1 MFRQDRANPGTR
13 VSQWRGRH
21 DTAKGW
27 SGSRVSTWLN
37 GGLFAG
43 GIVDGAYW
51 VGGLNSLRA
60 VIKTLF
66 ASDSTST
73 LAATLGSNTY
83 GFAGCG
89 DGMVAGYSAGNDVG
103 VSPWGTNVMDKQTFA
118 DESNVTLGSVLP
130 QLRWLLAA
138 AGNAGNDGYFAG
150 GQYQNGAAT
159 LMDTLFKV
167 DFSDDSMSTSAE
179 TLTQGIMGM
188 GSLANNGVAAYWT
201 GGTTGAE
208 VDTIDKTDFSDDSTA
223 NIVDTLSDSVVYV
236 TGFANSGTAGY
247 TGSGHDGSVGLDFV
261 DKITFSDD
269 GVAALA
275 ATITTRWSVAS
286 AGQKGEHGY
295 FAGGYQSPDSPT
307 GYVDTMEKLD
317 FSDDSI
323 GAAGSTL
330 PAASGAKADFACDS
344 GL

>member
-1 MFRQDRANPGTR
+1 MVLG
-13 VSQWRGRH
+13 
-21 DTAKGW
+21 
-27 SGSRVSTWLN
+27 GSRF
-37 GGLFAG
+37 GLFGAAGAG

-51 VGGLNSLRA
+51 VGGLPSGATLRK
-60 VIKTLF
+60 VVKTLF
-66 ASDSTST
+66 ADDSTST
-73 LAATLGSNTY
+73 LAATLGNNTY

-103 VSPWGTNVMDKQTFA
+103 VSPWGTNVISKQTFA
-118 DESNVTLGSVLP
+118 DESNVELGSVLP
-130 QLRWLLAA
+130 QLRWMFAA

-150 GQYQNGAAT
+150 GQYQPEGT
-159 LMDTLFKV
+159 STPSTRMDTLFKV
-167 DFSDDSMSTSAE
+167 DFSDDSVSTSAE
-179 TLTQGIMGM
+179 TLTQDMAGQG
-188 GSLANNGVAAYWT
+188 GLANNGVAAYWT
-201 GGTTGAE
+201 GGMDASR

-223 NIVDTLSDSVVYV
+223 NIVDTLSSNSVYV

-275 ATITTRWSVAS
+275 ATITTRWTVAS

-295 FAGGYQSPDSPT
+295 FAGGYQSPDTPI
-307 GYVDTMEKLD
+307 GRVDTIEKLD

-330 PAASGAKADFACDS
+330 PAASGSKADFACDS

>member
-1 MFRQDRANPGTR
+1 MAPLGAGK
-13 VSQWRGRH
+13 V
-21 DTAKGW
+21 
-27 SGSRVSTWLN
+27 
-37 GGLFAG
+37 GLFAAAGAG

-51 VGGLNSLRA
+51 VGGISSLRA

-66 ASDSTST
+66 SDDSTST
-73 LAATLGSNTY
+73 LAATLGVNTY

-89 DGMVAGYSAGNDVG
+89 NGAVAGYTAGNDVG
-103 VSPWGTNVMDKQTFA
+103 VSPWGTNVISKQTFA
-118 DESNVTLGSVLP
+118 DESNVELGSVLP
-130 QLRWLLAA
+130 QLRWTSAA

-150 GQYQNGAAT
+150 GMYRNGAAT
-159 LMDTLFKV
+159 RMDTLFKV
-167 DFSDDSMSTSAE
+167 DFSDDSVSTSAE
-179 TLTQGIMGM
+179 TLTQDMMGM
-188 GSLANNGVAAYWT
+188 GGLANNGVAAYWT
-201 GGTTGAE
+201 GGMDALR

-223 NIVDTLSDSVVYV
+223 NIVDTLSSNSVYV

-275 ATITTRWSVAS
+275 ATITTRWTVAS

-307 GYVDTMEKLD
+307 GYVDTIEKLD

-330 PAASGAKADFACDS
+330 PAASGSKAAFACDS